1 MIGGV
6 RNETR
11 QGVVHCMSFKRK
23 STAQAIFIDDVSYLR
38 ILLREFPTTG
48 SSTWRH
54 DVEKSKGRSSVT
66 EQGTTVYEKQFV
78 MPLSVLIA
86 SSTYLIS
93 MEAKRPTP
101 LKR

>member
-38 ILLREFPTTG
+38 ILLREFLTTG

-54 DVEKSKGRSSVT
+54 DVEERRGKSNVT
-66 EQGTTVYEKQFV
+66 EQGATVYEKQFV

-93 MEAKRPTP
+93 MEAKHPTP

>member
-1 MIGGV
+1 
-6 RNETR
+6 
-11 QGVVHCMSFKRK
+11 MSFKRK
-23 STAQAIFIDDVSYLR
+23 STAQAIFIDDVSHLR

-54 DVEKSKGRSSVT
+54 DVEKRKGKSNVT
-66 EQGTTVYEKQFV
+66 EQGATVHEKQVV

-86 SSTYLIS
+86 SSTYLVS
-93 MEAKRPTP
+93 MEAKHPTP